1 MTTKLINTFIAK
13 HILLLTLTAIM
24 LAGCATASTTKSG
37 AVGVDRKQ
45 YVGLVSEKQAVDQSA
60 LAYQQTVKDAQAKKL
75 LNTDSKETQ
84 RVRAIANRLIAQVGG
99 FRADALNWKWEINVQ
114 ESKEINAYCMA
125 GGKIMVYTGLL
136 DKIQPTDDELAAV
149 MGHEISHAL
158 REHVR
163 EQMSRAQA
171 QQLGLIGLAALIGV
185 STDSSDNAA
194 KTLAIGAPL
203 AAVALTLPN
212 SRTAEHE
219 ADEMGLEL
227 AARAGYNPNA
237 AVSLWEKMGKASNGN
252 KPPEILSTHPADAS
266 RIEDIKRLIP
276 VVMPLYEQASK

>member
-1 MTTKLINTFIAK
+1 MQIKKITFIIA
-13 HILLLTLTAIM
+13 TA
-24 LAGCATASTTKSG
+24 LSLQLGGCATTSTTTSG

-45 YVGLVSEKQAVDQSA
+45 YLGLVSEKEAEQQSA
-60 LAYQQTVKDAQAKKL
+60 LAYQQTLKDAQSKKI
-75 LNTDSKETQ
+75 LNTNSQKTQ
-84 RVRAIANRLIAQVGG
+84 RVRAIAQRLIAQVGV
-99 FRADALNWKWEINVQ
+99 FRPDALKWNWEVNVQ

-136 DKIQPTDDELAAV
+136 DQIKPTDDELAAV

-163 EQMSRAQA
+163 EQMSRAKA
-171 QQLGLIGLAALIGV
+171 QQLGLLGLAAVIGV
-185 STDSSDNAA
+185 TTQNADNAA
-194 KTLAIGAPL
+194 STVALGGTV

-227 AARAGYNPNA
+227 AARAGFNPDA
-237 AVSLWEKMGKASNGN
+237 TITLWQKMSAQGSA
-252 KPPEILSTHPADAS
+252 KPPEFLSTHPSDAS
-266 RIEDIKRLIP
+266 RIADLRALIP
-276 VVMPLYEQASK
+276 KVRPLYEAARKS